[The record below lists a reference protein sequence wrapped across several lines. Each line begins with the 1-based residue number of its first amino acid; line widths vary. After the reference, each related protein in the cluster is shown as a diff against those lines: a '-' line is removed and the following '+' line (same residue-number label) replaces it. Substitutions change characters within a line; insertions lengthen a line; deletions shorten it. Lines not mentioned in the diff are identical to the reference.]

1 MEMKKV
7 FILFLFLSSA
17 LLLADI
23 KILSFHAD
31 KMLYRPGEK
40 INFSADVRNTGKSS
54 VDTVVKMTSL
64 SGINDQKVIADR
76 KVKLSAGSSN
86 LLFSIDAAGEYGVEF
101 LLEITADG
109 KKISKSVFVE
119 VYPGVIKFPRTA
131 VICVDGGFYVT
142 YPDKDIEKRS
152 EKFKNSYT
160 NIVKFFEWMPVWS
173 DPVTDK
179 EWWFAPRWEHSIS
192 KRRMKEIEK
201 FKTSKAKIIKWKKE
215 LQQNGI
221 LLIGYDNLSVAPEY
235 IWKKVGRIYDKKT
248 RKPVAIWYKWEN
260 QFSPNVVNMAPMYGR
275 KMRESV
281 GIFGWDGFFHDS
293 LVGWS
298 RRTANAVDEK
308 GNPATSL
315 NYDGVQAKVI
325 YEINKNLASVN
336 PNFLNMVNGLPWEI
350 MTLQREVE
358 GKMLSITD
366 RDVLK
371 KALIANKDKFDPL
384 TAKQKNVI
392 WMSEVVTSRPA
403 NRLYHTFGLI
413 HQSARQFTNQAV
425 CNSSLA
431 YRKWDKIEDFAPAIA
446 MYYANGLGVYGNLRL
461 SRICNE
467 LYRKYT
473 EFAIR
478 YSEFLFDTDLKWI
491 AENLIS
497 SSDSNVYFIDTA
509 FVKKSAG
516 KTVAVMNL
524 LNLPENKDFY
534 KGEHNKPAIRKNF
547 EIAFK
552 PDFKFKEIRCF
563 AASPDWKN
571 TAPVELAVK
580 NTNGRLS
587 VAVPSLEY
595 WNLLIWEFK

>member
-260 QFSPNVVNMAPMYGR
+260 
-275 KMRESV
+275 
-281 GIFGWDGFFHDS
+281 
-293 LVGWS
+293 
-298 RRTANAVDEK
+298 
-308 GNPATSL
+308 
-315 NYDGVQAKVI
+315 
-325 YEINKNLASVN
+325 
-336 PNFLNMVNGLPWEI
+336 
-350 MTLQREVE
+350 
-358 GKMLSITD
+358 
-366 RDVLK
+366 
-371 KALIANKDKFDPL
+371 
-384 TAKQKNVI
+384 
-392 WMSEVVTSRPA
+392 
-403 NRLYHTFGLI
+403 
-413 HQSARQFTNQAV
+413 
-425 CNSSLA
+425 SSL
-431 YRKWDKIEDFAPAIA
+431 
-446 MYYANGLGVYGNLRL
+446 
-461 SRICNE
+461 
-467 LYRKYT
+467 
-473 EFAIR
+473 
-478 YSEFLFDTDLKWI
+478 
-491 AENLIS
+491 
-497 SSDSNVYFIDTA
+497 
-509 FVKKSAG
+509 
-516 KTVAVMNL
+516 
-524 LNLPENKDFY
+524 
-534 KGEHNKPAIRKNF
+534 
-547 EIAFK
+547 
-552 PDFKFKEIRCF
+552 
-563 AASPDWKN
+563 
-571 TAPVELAVK
+571 
-580 NTNGRLS
+580 
-587 VAVPSLEY
+587 
-595 WNLLIWEFK
+595 